1 MRKMAIFA
9 AVLLIAL
16 STAGCAGKSEETAA
30 EKTKT
35 IGIMLTDNGLGD
47 QSFNDSGFQ
56 GLMKAR
62 DELGITFDYREI
74 KDTGTYEKGLTQ
86 LVREGNDLVVGLGYS
101 MQADLEKV
109 AKKYPKQRFVLIDS
123 VSDLGNVTSVT
134 FKEDEGSFLAGALA
148 AMTSKTGTIGFIG
161 GSDADVIKRFKKGY
175 LKGAESVKPNI
186 RVLSD
191 ISGTFDDDKLGKS
204 IAQNMIRKKAD
215 VLFTAA
221 GFTGVGA
228 LKEAEAQKVYAIGV
242 DSDQYYTAEHAV
254 ISSLVKN
261 VDHVIY
267 ELAKDLTDNKEIK
280 SGEIVYGLKENGMDL
295 AKIRVVKNA
304 GGLAKKITDMKNSL
318 IEKGGDLK

>member
-1 MRKMAIFA
+1 M
-9 AVLLIAL
+9 
-16 STAGCAGKSEETAA
+16 
-30 EKTKT
+30 
-35 IGIMLTDNGLGD
+35 
-47 QSFNDSGFQ
+47 
-56 GLMKAR
+56 
-62 DELGITFDYREI
+62 
-74 KDTGTYEKGLTQ
+74 
-86 LVREGNDLVVGLGYS
+86 
-101 MQADLEKV
+101 
-109 AKKYPKQRFVLIDS
+109 LIDS

-191 ISGTFDDDKLGKS
+191 ISGTFDDDKLGKG
-204 IAQNMIRKKAD
+204 IAQNMIRKSRCP
-215 VLFTAA
+215 VYGGRLHGCRRTERS
-221 GFTGVGA
+221 GGA
-228 LKEAEAQKVYAIGV
+228 KVYAIGV

-267 ELAKDLTDNKEIK
+267 ELAKDLKDNKEIK

>member
-9 AVLLIAL
+9 AVLLLAL
-16 STAGCAGKSEETAA
+16 STAGCTGKSEETAA
-30 EKTKT
+30 EKKKT

-123 VSDLGNVTSVT
+123 VSDLDNVTSVT

-186 RVLSD
+186 LVLSE
-191 ISGTFDDDKLGKS
+191 ISGTFDDDKLGKR

-228 LKEAEAQKVYAIGV
+228 LKEAEARKVYAIGV

-267 ELAKDLTDNKEIK
+267 ELAKDLKGNKEIK

-304 GGLAKKITDMKNSL
+304 GGLTKKITDMKNSL

>member
-1 MRKMAIFA
+1 MKKMMIFA

-16 STAGCAGKSEETAA
+16 GAAGCANSRSDETAGREA
-30 EKTKT
+30 KK
-35 IGIMLTDNGLGD
+35 IGMMLTDNGLGD

-86 LVREGNDLVVGLGYS
+86 LVKERNDLVVALGYS
-101 MQADLEKV
+101 MQPDLEKV
-109 AKKYPKQRFVLIDS
+109 AKKYPNQQFVLIDS
-123 VSDLGNVTSVT
+123 VSELKNVTSVT
-134 FKEDEGSFLAGALA
+134 FKEDEGSYLAGALA
-148 AMTSKTGTIGFIG
+148 ALTTKTGAIGFIG

-175 LKGAESVKPNI
+175 VEGAKSIKPNI
-186 RVLSD
+186 RVLSE
-191 ISGTFDDDKLGKS
+191 ISGSFDNDKLGQQ
-204 IAQNMIRKKAD
+204 IAKRMIHQKAD

-228 LKEAEAQKVYAIGV
+228 LKEAEAEKIYAIGV

-267 ELAKDLTDNKEIK
+267 ELAKDLKNGKQIK
-280 SGEIVYGLKENGMDL
+280 NGQIVYGLKENGMDL
-295 AKIRVVKNA
+295 AQIRIVKNSDE
-304 GGLAKKITDMKNSL
+304 LTKKIADMKSKL
-318 IEKGGDLK
+318 IEKGGE

>member
-1 MRKMAIFA
+1 MSRIN
-9 AVLLIAL
+9 L
-16 STAGCAGKSEETAA
+16 E
-30 EKTKT
+30 
-35 IGIMLTDNGLGD
+35 NGGSPA
-47 QSFNDSGFQ
+47 Q
-56 GLMKAR
+56 
-62 DELGITFDYREI
+62 
-74 KDTGTYEKGLTQ
+74 
-86 LVREGNDLVVGLGYS
+86 
-101 MQADLEKV
+101 
-109 AKKYPKQRFVLIDS
+109 S
-123 VSDLGNVTSVT
+123 VSDRLLTLLKTRGPQQASDAGKV
-134 FKEDEGSFLAGALA
+134 LAGALA

-175 LKGAESVKPNI
+175 LKGAESVKLNI

-191 ISGTFDDDKLGKS
+191 ISGTFDDDKLGKR

-267 ELAKDLTDNKEIK
+267 ELAKDLKDNKEIK

-304 GGLAKKITDMKNSL
+304 GGLTKKITDMKNSL

>member
-9 AVLLIAL
+9 AVLLLAL
-16 STAGCAGKSEETAA
+16 STAGCAGKSEGAAA

-123 VSDLGNVTSVT
+123 VSDLDNVTSVT

-186 RVLSD
+186 PVLSE
-191 ISGTFDDDKLGKS
+191 ISGTFDDDKLGKR

-228 LKEAEAQKVYAIGV
+228 LKEAEARKVYAIGV

-267 ELAKDLTDNKEIK
+267 ELAKDLKDNKEIK

-304 GGLAKKITDMKNSL
+304 GGLTKKITDMKNSL